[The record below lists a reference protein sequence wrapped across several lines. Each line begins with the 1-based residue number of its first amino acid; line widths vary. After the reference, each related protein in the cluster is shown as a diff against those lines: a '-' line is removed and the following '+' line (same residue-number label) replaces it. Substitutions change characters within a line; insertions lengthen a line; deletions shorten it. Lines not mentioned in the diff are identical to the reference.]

1 MTHTYQQTIKQEASL
16 SGVGLHTG
24 KTVTVRF
31 MPAAVNHGI
40 KFQRIDLEGQPIIPA
55 DCDLVTTVQ
64 RGTTLEKG
72 TCIVA
77 TVEHLMSALIGLQI
91 DNCLVQVDGIEIP
104 IMDGSAKFFVEA
116 LETAGIQEQA
126 EERDIFEIT

>member
-1 MTHTYQQTIKQEASL
+1 MTHTYQQTIKKEATL

-24 KTVTVRF
+24 MNVTVKF
-31 MPAAVNHGI
+31 LPAANNHGI
-40 KFQRIDLEGQPIIPA
+40 KFQRVDLPGQPVIPA

-72 TCIVA
+72 AGMVA

-91 DNCLVQVDGIEIP
+91 DNCLVQVDGI
-104 IMDGSAKFFVEA
+104 A
-116 LETAGIQEQA
+116 
-126 EERDIFEIT
+126 